1 MLRCVDKICC
11 SLNNIDT
18 LLVLTSYI
26 ILKIIVLK
34 FVTLS
39 RFGWLSAT
47 DERHVC
53 EFSCTCYLYAAQQ
66 PVCEFSWYLNW
77 SFSGISQTHRSF
89 CRISLF
95 LITLSP
101 KNSMTNSTANNSTQQ
116 LTVYIQNH
124 SLFRVF
130 AGHFL
135 AVHLEII

>member
-1 MLRCVDKICC
+1 MHVLIHVPNVNHFPGEAAHTDFRFLANRAHNPFLRLDMPRRI
-11 SLNNIDT
+11 LYNI
-18 LLVLTSYI
+18 
-26 ILKIIVLK
+26 KIIVLK

-39 RFGWLSAT
+39 RFEWLSAT

-95 LITLSP
+95 LITISP
-101 KNSMTNSTANNSTQQ
+101 KK
-116 LTVYIQNH
+116 
-124 SLFRVF
+124 
-130 AGHFL
+130 
-135 AVHLEII
+135 